1 MTLDFRTAGLHKGPA
16 SDAPEKEGARWTP
29 GSYLL
34 TVILGV
40 AFALCVVAMLGS

>member
-29 GSYLL
+29 ATYL
-34 TVILGV
+34 TAVIM
-40 AFALCVVAMLGS
+40 VVAAALGMVGMLWS